1 MGGKWQTF
9 HAQKLSCLSFLGCI
23 RPIYTH
29 IYIVYILI
37 NIYIYI
43 CYVIYYLYTYIHI
56 YIYIYIHIHRRTYIC
71 MYNIYIYIYIYTWC
85 NRYIRGYGNHTH
97 SKSINPSF
105 QRLDKNDN
113 HHFFVWRLSYCLL
126 QKHFLPNQSVFM
138 V

>member
-56 YIYIYIHIHRRTYIC
+56 YIYIHIHRRTYIC
-71 MYNIYIYIYIYTWC
+71 MYNIYIYIYTWC

-97 SKSINPSF
+97 SKSINPLF
-105 QRLDKNDN
+105 QRLDKSDN
-113 HHFFVWRLSYCLL
+113 HHFFVWRLCYCLL

>member
-56 YIYIYIHIHRRTYIC
+56 YIYIHIHRRTYIC
-71 MYNIYIYIYIYTWC
+71 MYNIYIYIYTWC
-85 NRYIRGYGNHTH
+85 NSYIRGYSNHTH

-105 QRLDKNDN
+105 QRLDKNNN

>member
-56 YIYIYIHIHRRTYIC
+56 YIYIYIYTDAHIYVCI
-71 MYNIYIYIYIYTWC
+71 IYIYIYIYTWC

-97 SKSINPSF
+97 SKSINPLF
-105 QRLDKNDN
+105 QRLDKSDN
-113 HHFFVWRLSYCLL
+113 HHFFVWRLCYCLL